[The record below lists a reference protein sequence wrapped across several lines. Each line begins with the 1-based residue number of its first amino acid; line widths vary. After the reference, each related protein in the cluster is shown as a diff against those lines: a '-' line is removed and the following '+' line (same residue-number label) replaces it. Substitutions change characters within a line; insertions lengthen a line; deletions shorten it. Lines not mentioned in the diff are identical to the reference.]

1 MWHEIQETKANMAKH
16 IVITFTPFIAL
27 ATLVAVRITT
37 VELDTYDVENATGK
51 PKRCRIHLKN
61 SSR

>member
-1 MWHEIQETKANMAKH
+1 MAKH

-37 VELDTYDVENATGK
+37 VELDTYDVENAAGK

>member
-16 IVITFTPFIAL
+16 IIITFTPFIAL

-37 VELDTYDVENATGK
+37 VELDTYDVENAAGK
-51 PKRCRIHLKN
+51 PKR
-61 SSR
+61 

>member
-1 MWHEIQETKANMAKH
+1 MWHEIQEKKANMAKH

-27 ATLVAVRITT
+27 ATVVAVSLQLNWI
-37 VELDTYDVENATGK
+37 VMIWKMLQANQNDAEFIPL
-51 PKRCRIHLKN
+51 